1 MFFRWKGEKR
11 LSTKIGWVE
20 YLLVGIG
27 VLLLPVYF
35 IGLLLIGIAIYR
47 IGDKM
52 QKYKEETDEEL
63 DRKFG
68 SETRFSEETLEE
80 WK

>member
-1 MFFRWKGEKR
+1 LKKEIDW
-11 LSTKIGWVE
+11 ID
-20 YLLVGIG
+20 YCLVGIG
-27 VLLLPVYF
+27 VLFLPVYF

-52 QKYKEETDEEL
+52 QKYKEETEEEL

-68 SETRFSEETLEE
+68 SETTFSESTLEE

>member
-1 MFFRWKGEKR
+1 MKEEDELG
-11 LSTKIGWVE
+11 TKIGWID
-20 YLLVGIG
+20 YLLVGVG
-27 VLLLPVYF
+27 VLLLPAYL

-63 DRKFG
+63 DQKYG
-68 SETRFSEETLEE
+68 HVTRYSKDTLEE